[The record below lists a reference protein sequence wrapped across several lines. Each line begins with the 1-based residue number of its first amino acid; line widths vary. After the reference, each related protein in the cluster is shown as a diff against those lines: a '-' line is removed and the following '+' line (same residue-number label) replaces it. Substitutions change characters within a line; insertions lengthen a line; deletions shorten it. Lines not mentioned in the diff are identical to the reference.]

1 MQSVASSRPPS
12 SFERRHRALRR
23 AWAKARHTLIDNGN
37 LVRFLVALILA
48 FAFWAYVTNVNDP
61 ETSRTIPAVSVS
73 AIHVPPGLHVI
84 GPLDTVEIRFEG
96 PRSQVNALAS
106 GEINAYVDLQ
116 GVKVDLKGAKKE
128 DTVLLT
134 VHADAPSGL
143 HVRDISPAKIDAIV
157 TSANGPS

>member
-1 MQSVASSRPPS
+1 MQPAASSRPTS
-12 SFERRHRALRR
+12 SFERRHRSLRR
-23 AWAKARHTLIDNGN
+23 AWAKTRHTLIDNGN

-48 FAFWAYVTNVNDP
+48 FAFWAYVTNMNDP

-73 AIHVPPGLHVI
+73 ATHVAGGLHVL

-116 GVKVDLKGAKKE
+116 QVKKPGSYF
-128 DTVLLT
+128 LT

-143 HVRDISPAKIDAIV
+143 HVRDISPPKIDLTV
-157 TSANGPS
+157 TGATSP

>member
-1 MQSVASSRPPS
+1 MQTVPSSRPTTG
-12 SFERRHRALRR
+12 FQRRHRAFRR
-23 AWAKARHTLIDNGN
+23 GWAKVRHTLIDNGN

-48 FAFWAYVTNVNDP
+48 FAFWAYVTNMNDP

-73 AIHVPPGLHVI
+73 AIHVPSGLRVI

-116 GVKVDLKGAKKE
+116 GKDKAG
-128 DTVLLT
+128 TTYYLT

-143 HVRDISPAKIDAIV
+143 HVQDISPPKIEV
-157 TSANGPS
+157 RVNSASGPS